1 MSTIHTIALA
11 VLLLSAGTGVM
22 AQDPALPLPPQTAP
36 ILQDLVATQAF
47 QQRVAEYVTLHQLL
61 EGPLPPL
68 FPTRDMSQIHVTR
81 RALASRIQTA
91 RAHANPG
98 DIITAD
104 VITADVA
111 RMFRRRI
118 ATCLTREVCAAIL
131 ADRDT
136 DEQGLPA
143 PLVPALH
150 VNMKWPA
157 QVAFDFVPPQLLL
170 ALPPLPPELQYR
182 IIGRALVLWDHHAN
196 LIVDILPAAFA
207 SSS

>member
-1 MSTIHTIALA
+1 MTALA

-22 AQDPALPLPPQTAP
+22 AQDPQLSPPPQTAP
-36 ILQDLVATQAF
+36 ILQDLVSTQAF
-47 QQRVAEYVTLHQLL
+47 QQRVAEYVTLHRLL

-68 FPTRDMSQIHVTR
+68 FPTRDMSQIHVTG

-91 RAHANPG
+91 RAFAQPG

-104 VITADVA
+104 VA
-111 RMFRRRI
+111 RIFHRRI
-118 ATCLTREVCAAIL
+118 ATCLTPEAWAAIL
-131 ADRDT
+131 AERDT

-150 VNMKWPA
+150 VNMEWPA

-196 LIVDILPAAFA
+196 LIVDFLPGAFA
-207 SSS
+207 SGS